1 MEFVTQKEQL
11 TRIDAHQSA
20 QNRSQTITSS
30 ASIKALMNILTEL
43 LVPMWRKETYL
54 LFISHFARRLGIHQK
69 KDANEHLFFLH
80 KIFFRGKKDDIFR
93 AMRNELLFWLVDG
106 ELKIF
111 LKFWLPED
119 NGKLKTTLACGQC
132 WLVRSSRIAVAISVL
147 TIESTTLTR
156 AFHSNILHSIWP
168 FNTYLESLTSLST
181 LWLGTRTIRI
191 SIWFLI
197 HYSS

>member
-1 MEFVTQKEQL
+1 MIIWKKIASDPFNPELIMEFVTQKEQL

-80 KIFFRGKKDDIFR
+80 KIFFPGKKGWYFSGNEEWIVVLVGGWWVENIFKVL
-93 AMRNELLFWLVDG
+93 APWGQWQIKNNFLHAVNTGWSGHPGLL
-106 ELKIF
+106 
-111 LKFWLPED
+111 LP
-119 NGKLKTTLACGQC
+119 
-132 WLVRSSRIAVAISVL
+132 
-147 TIESTTLTR
+147 
-156 AFHSNILHSIWP
+156 FH
-168 FNTYLESLTSLST
+168 Y
-181 LWLGTRTIRI
+181 
-191 SIWFLI
+191 
-197 HYSS
+197 